1 MGKQWEVAGERKKW
15 KFREAIA
22 WRIPSIKAL
31 HVHMLPTVADVSQGA
46 NVYLGILYVFGLGV
60 EKNPVSSFLKD
71 GTRLNYVEIG
81 YSPELP
87 SYGFFF
93 APGNDRT
100 AQEVLQSW
108 ATKRRQYRGSE
119 WTPWMPGGSITKVI
133 GGVPVFLFREC
144 SSNRLY
150 MFTWLNNARSLSEVL
165 RRGCPRE
172 HGDGVAG
179 AVSIEPFEGRRWRGA
194 PCRSGYGFSIAYWG
208 RIGRGSMLGHVA
220 SRDRICRRKAVWVRN
235 GEGNRVRVMIIR
247 VCEHTKG
254 DSLIRRLRA
263 VNEVDLAAVLRQDL

>member
-1 MGKQWEVAGERKKW
+1 MESWIASDCEADGAPRIFRGSAEAFAQARVAY
-15 KFREAIA
+15 EA
-22 WRIPSIKAL
+22 RAL
-31 HVHMLPTVADVSQGA
+31 PLAACWFQVAANSLVTDMLPTVADVSQRA

-150 MFTWLNNARSLSEVL
+150 MFTWLNNARSLSEVP

-172 HGDGVAG
+172 HG
-179 AVSIEPFEGRRWRGA
+179 EGSRWRGA

-220 SRDRICRRKAVWVRN
+220 SRDRICRPKAVWVRN

-247 VCEHTKG
+247 VCEHTKD
-254 DSLIRRLRA
+254 DSLIRRITSC
-263 VNEVDLAAVLRQDL
+263 Q

>member
-1 MGKQWEVAGERKKW
+1 MPEPLLNLFLDHLASFHFLERRSDS
-15 KFREAIA
+15 FRNARCA
-22 WRIPSIKAL
+22 
-31 HVHMLPTVADVSQGA
+31 
-46 NVYLGILYVFGLGV
+46 
-60 EKNPVSSFLKD
+60 
-71 GTRLNYVEIG
+71 
-81 YSPELP
+81 SPDE
-87 SYGFFF
+87 
-93 APGNDRT
+93 
-100 AQEVLQSW
+100 
-108 ATKRRQYRGSE
+108 GSCR
-119 WTPWMPGGSITKVI
+119 PGGSITKAI

-150 MFTWLNNARSLSEVL
+150 KFTWLNNARSLSEVL

-172 HGDGVAG
+172 HGDVVAG
-179 AVSIEPFEGRRWRGA
+179 AVSIEPFEGSRWRGA